1 VFLIDDASI
10 QAIQATHARAGDLAA
25 VVELRER
32 FPGITS
38 NAAALDAVRMVLTMK
53 PDDGTI
59 TARLAALK
67 VERRRAIKPREIV
80 IRWD

>member
-1 VFLIDDASI
+1 MFLIDDASI
-10 QAIQATHARAGDLAA
+10 QAIQAAHARAGDLAA
-25 VVELRER
+25 AIELRQR

-38 NAAALDAVRMVLTMK
+38 NAAALNAVRMVLTMR

-59 TARLAALK
+59 AARLAALK
-67 VERRRAIKPREIV
+67 ADRRRPAKPREIV